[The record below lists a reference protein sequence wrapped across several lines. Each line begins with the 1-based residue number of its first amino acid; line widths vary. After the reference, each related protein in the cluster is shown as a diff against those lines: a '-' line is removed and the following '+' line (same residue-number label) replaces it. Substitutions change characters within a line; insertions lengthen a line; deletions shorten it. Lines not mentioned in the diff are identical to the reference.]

1 MDLGFNEMNGEAALG
16 IATALANKPTMKRLE
31 LNGIYYL
38 LFETLLNT
46 CSPVQYHLHLTS
58 IINYDR

>member
-31 LNGIYYL
+31 LNGMYYL
-38 LFETLLNT
+38 LFKTLLNT
-46 CSPVQYHLHLTS
+46 SSPVQYS
-58 IINYDR
+58 SPFN